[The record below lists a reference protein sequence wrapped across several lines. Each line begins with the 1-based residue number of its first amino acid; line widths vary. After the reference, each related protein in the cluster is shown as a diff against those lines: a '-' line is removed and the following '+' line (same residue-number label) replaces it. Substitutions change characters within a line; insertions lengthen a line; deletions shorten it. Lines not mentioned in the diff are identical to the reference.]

1 MKLPQIYTNILQKV
15 RYFYNQLKLNKLE
28 KTTGRPL
35 KIKLEEL
42 LTLALI
48 KQKTGIETKKGL
60 YETYEPKC
68 SYKTLVVNLNRFAL
82 LALTM
87 LNAIT
92 SWNQKRSHLIKHTD
106 STDIPVCLNK
116 NATRHKTMKGLAE
129 WGHSGKGFYYGLKLI
144 ISADVNQ
151 KLLNFKIIKA
161 NTDDRKVF
169 IDLNKN
175 MTGIFVAD
183 AGYIGEKLK
192 KEFDNRF
199 RFLLTAVKKNMKKL
213 KTAWQQALYN
223 TRMKIEINFRSLK
236 LFYKLLTSH
245 PRSIDGYIANYVYSI
260 LAYCLR

>member
-1 MKLPQIYTNILQKV
+1 MKLPKVYTTILQKV
-15 RYFYNQLKLNKLE
+15 KYFYNQLKLNKLE

-35 KIKLEEL
+35 KIKIENI

-60 YETYEPKC
+60 YQTYEPKC

-82 LALTM
+82 LALTI
-87 LNAIT
+87 LNVMMKC
-92 SWNQKRSHLIKHTD
+92 NQKNSHLIKHTD

-116 NATRHKTMKGLAE
+116 NATRHKTMRGLSE

-144 ISADVNQ
+144 ITTDLNQ
-151 KLLNFKIIKA
+151 KLLAFKLLKA

-169 IDLNKN
+169 TDLNKN

-183 AGYIGEKLK
+183 AGYIGEKLRN
-192 KEFDNRF
+192 EFNNKF

-213 KTAWQQALYN
+213 ETEWQHALYN
-223 TRMKIEINFRSLK
+223 TRMKIEVNFRSLK
-236 LFYKLLTSH
+236 LFYKLETSH